1 MEANNNEHLLDLNRS
16 SYRRIELQHRARFTI
31 QEENGHWENC
41 TLININ
47 QNLNGVGVR
56 FHTRKAITS
65 GATITI
71 DVMTSETSEPL
82 CITGV
87 VKWVKQRENDCVGGI
102 ELTGTTDTLKRLLLQ
117 EALSERK

>member
-1 MEANNNEHLLDLNRS
+1 MEAKNNEHPLDLNRS
-16 SYRRIELQHRARFTI
+16 SYRRIKLQHRARFTI
-31 QEENGHWENC
+31 KEENGHWENC

-47 QNLNGVGVR
+47 QILNGVGVR
-56 FHTRKAITS
+56 FHRSKAITS
-65 GATITI
+65 GKTITI
-71 DVMTSETSEPL
+71 DVMPSETSGSL

-102 ELTGTTDTLKRLLLQ
+102 ELTGPTDNLKRLLLK

>member
-1 MEANNNEHLLDLNRS
+1 MEAKNIEHLLDLNKNT
-16 SYRRIELQHRARFTI
+16 YRRIKLQHPARFTI

-47 QNLNGVGVR
+47 QNLNGMGVR
-56 FHTRKAITS
+56 FHTRKAITP

-71 DVMTSETSEPL
+71 DVITSVTSGPL

-87 VKWVKQRENDCVGGI
+87 VKWVKERENDCVGGI
-102 ELTGTTDTLKRLLLQ
+102 ELTSTPNTLKRLLLQ